1 MFTAEHL
8 HLIYKILEMTGY
20 AGADLDAVTGAAAV
34 LTAGNMVYTG
44 GAGLLLGVG

>member
-20 AGADLDAVTGAAAV
+20 AGAGVSV
-34 LTAGNMVYTG
+34 IWG
-44 GAGLLLGVG
+44 G

>member
-20 AGADLDAVTGAAAV
+20 AGAPTSVNWAAGVAIFYPPP
-34 LTAGNMVYTG
+34 N